1 MNKSV
6 VFFLGI
12 GAGGIIGGV
21 VGFFLAKKKYEHLAD
36 EEVKSVTS
44 KPYFGLF
51 PSSNLKLV

>member
-21 VGFFLAKKKYEHLAD
+21 VGFFLAKKKKATKNFTKTY
-36 EEVKSVTS
+36 KRR
-44 KPYFGLF
+44 Y
-51 PSSNLKLV
+51 